1 MLKDDWD
8 KGRKFME
15 GAVAEVLLFIVV
27 VIKLIQEL
35 FDVKIHSTVVLL
47 YICE

>member
-1 MLKDDWD
+1 MIGTKEGSLW
-8 KGRKFME
+8 KGM
-15 GAVAEVLLFIVV
+15 AVAEVLLFIVV